1 MSLEIGLIVAGLLGS
16 FTMCAVKII
25 HQIQNSKCVFID
37 CMCMKCVRDPDI
49 NLDEADTSQQSRSQ
63 ATQTQTSPPPPPA
76 PPPPTPVPRP
86 RLSSEAVSA
95 LRAKYE
101 CN

>member
-63 ATQTQTSPPPPPA
+63 FTQTSPPPA
-76 PPPPTPVPRP
+76 PPPPTTVPRP

>member
-1 MSLEIGLIVAGLLGS
+1 MSLEIGLIVAGVLGS

-49 NLDEADTSQQSRSQ
+49 NLDEADTSQSQSQS
-63 ATQTQTSPPPPPA
+63 TQTSPPPA
-76 PPPPTPVPRP
+76 PPPTPVPPRP
-86 RLSSEAVSA
+86 RLTSEAVSA
-95 LRAKYE
+95 LRKKFE
-101 CN
+101 TK